1 LATDF
6 PPIGQSSLVTTAIPM
21 RSSGGRFSPVYR
33 VTRDNVQVGIFPS
46 AAKARAF
53 VKAAASCSHRW
64 EGRDGGTD
72 YRCSRC
78 GIWFSY
84 DQAGTVA

>member
-53 VKAAASCSHRW
+53 IAAQSKV
-64 EGRDGGTD
+64 
-72 YRCSRC
+72 
-78 GIWFSY
+78 
-84 DQAGTVA
+84 VA